1 MKSFEFGQFQQQH
14 AESEKKK
21 EKRALTPVSDADE
34 DFDESQEPAQPME
47 PHEYLRSAA
56 AIIQDI
62 QDRDRM
68 LSKPEMIQDEEDRER
83 ALKNLLPEEIQE
95 EFKSVVQV
103 MVEKTRKSQ
112 DHPAREFIDTEN
124 PELQARIEQ
133 WVQNVVENT
142 KANIKNGENV
152 LKNEDLPDL
161 QANCEMFFDA
171 LATTMNTRSLEKDI
185 EEFSRENK
193 LDELVGVDQVEKFS
207 ELRADIAKRYP
218 YTSREVDMAIEI
230 LGPKKNEAASLG
242 KIVDTFK
249 RVWSDYHMQ
258 DQTKQFKKVGAG
270 YLLAKA
276 AETIAPMNFQ
286 EMFGDNEF
294 KIGSFLQW
302 LGTSEIAEVIDK
314 KVDIDMQ
321 RLLTGLDLRINERV
335 SQSLFYQEFE
345 FAHTASLGELF
356 TAIEKGKAAT
366 RSMVSDTT
374 SKLIPGVAGLGM
386 SLGLLTK
393 INPALGAVS
402 FAGLPIMYKISKR
415 QTQERLKASQEVID
429 ASANASNRI
438 ETIKGGFEEART
450 SPSITE
456 AQKDLNAQ
464 MNKQDEADFNRF
476 VNLLKMSYV
485 REIPFKV
492 SRVLTGAVG
501 WAMNKAGLIS
511 GGAVLA
517 TVIYGDRLNDQVNL
531 LTRMYFDEYPEMIQS
546 IEYMDK
552 ILGEYDKLDLPDGEK
567 EQKRT
572 AVSELPNKKITIEN
586 LSYKE
591 ILKDVNLEIDEGEF
605 VVIAGESGAGK
616 TTLLRNIAGLYK
628 PDKGAVRIGG
638 VGVRDIKKYGDES
651 IYKTM
656 SYCNQQPQIF
666 ADLTLRENLL
676 LWTKEPVP
684 DEEIKR
690 VMSELR
696 LEKFAD
702 DLDKKIEN
710 PSGGEKV
717 RIGLARTLLKKSKI
731 MLLDEPTASLDS
743 RSGAEVRRIISE
755 IHTTHPE
762 VTIIC
767 VSHDDKLLS
776 MGDRTIKL

>member
-14 AESEKKK
+14 AESERKK
-21 EKRALTPVSDADE
+21 EKRALRPISDIDRDLDE
-34 DFDESQEPAQPME
+34 AQQLAQPME

-62 QDRDRM
+62 QDRDRA
-68 LSKPEMIQDEEDRER
+68 LSTPEMIQDEEDRER
-83 ALKNLLPEEIQE
+83 ALKNILPEEIQE
-95 EFKSVVQV
+95 EFKSVVHG
-103 MVEKTRKSQ
+103 MVEMTRKSE
-112 DHPAREFIDTEN
+112 DHPAREFIDIEN
-124 PELQARIEQ
+124 PELQAQIQR
-133 WVQNVVENT
+133 WVQHVIENT
-142 KANIKNGENV
+142 KASIQNGEDV
-152 LKNEDLPDL
+152 LRNEDLPDL

-171 LATTMNTRSLEKDI
+171 LAATMNTRSLEKDI
-185 EEFSRENK
+185 VEFSHENK

-207 ELRADIAKRYP
+207 ELRADISKRYP
-218 YTSREVDMAIEI
+218 YAPREVDMAIEI
-230 LGPKKNEAASLG
+230 FGPKKSEAASLG
-242 KIVDTFK
+242 KIVGTFK

-258 DQTKQFKKVGAG
+258 DQTKLFKKVGAG

-286 EMFGDNEF
+286 KMFGDNEF

-302 LGTSEIAEVIDK
+302 IGMGEVAEIIDK
-314 KVDIDMQ
+314 KVDIEM
-321 RLLTGLDLRINERV
+321 RHLLTDLEMRVNERV

-356 TAIEKGKAAT
+356 NAIDRGKAAT
-366 RSMVSDTT
+366 RSLVSNTV
-374 SKLIPGVAGLGM
+374 SGLVPGVAGLGM

-415 QTQERLKASQEVID
+415 QTQERLKQSDDVIK
-429 ASANASNRI
+429 AYANASDRV
-438 ETIKGGFEEART
+438 EAIKGGFEEART
-450 SPSITE
+450 SPAITE

-464 MNKQDEADFNRF
+464 LNKQDEADFKKF
-476 VNLLKMSYV
+476 VNLIKMDYV
-485 REIPFKV
+485 RDIPFKV
-492 SRVLTGAVG
+492 SRLVTGAVG

-517 TVIYGDRLNDQVNL
+517 TVVYGDKLNYQVQQ

-572 AVSELPNKKITIEN
+572 AVSELPNKKITIED
-586 LSYKE
+586 LSYKK

-638 VGVRDIKKYGDES
+638 VGVHDIKKYGDES
-651 IYKTM
+651 IYKTI

-666 ADLTLRENLL
+666 AQMTLRENLL
-676 LWTKEPVP
+676 LWTKEQVP

-696 LEKFAD
+696 LEKFVD

-743 RSGAEVRRIISE
+743 GSSAEVRRIISE
-755 IHTTHPE
+755 IHASHPE

-776 MGDRTIKL
+776 MGDRTIRL